1 MEGKLQLFIDFYK
14 KQSEEQSK
22 ETEPVLQQ
30 QQFTDDLEQE
40 DTRKKVKGLKSRND
54 LFAPDE
60 IYDFVF
66 EEKLSVG
73 FHGTAKI
80 RCKTPLNLAAADLDE
95 TLVRVCAGINGVD
108 GRVSQRW
115 MWALI
120 DSISYEGKVAFKN
133 QNGDSELFCVYSL
146 ELISPIGKLKSYFG
160 KRSFIDKSATE
171 ILKAILSGY
180 GKSKDRSAD
189 KNNSLSTQDPENIK
203 FHGLDVFPYD
213 FFIPDF
219 SEISDSIGLKELSL
233 AVQQGDESDLDF
245 FNRLLIA
252 SGINFTFVHKRD
264 ACSIVFSET
273 AHFVND
279 EYCPQVTAETN
290 KVTDLTKFE
299 LLDELRYSKK
309 GSSEQKAQAH
319 AEAFYST
326 LLGGECASFNYN
338 GGMDLVRSQIK
349 RNLERRNG
357 RNNIVFSA
365 KIQNV
370 SVYPGCILDI
380 ANFECGKQI
389 LIERSLMHVN
399 TLADTV
405 YPLSHQ
411 LWGLVLDDSGSSH
424 GTSNEEPKSS
434 FSKRADRL
442 GSFAPDPEQII
453 PVLSLHPAVVCDVSG
468 NIEESVA
475 DSKSLATKNIEEKK
489 QRTRTVCTFAHMFY
503 ARLQP
508 EGNVVVVKVLP
519 GSEFS
524 RQHIPPVGTKI
535 LLLTSGGVFF
545 MYSYRQDDLCNETD
559 NESALSSSAVTDVFA
574 KSRNSNLAFNTAVNG
589 TNFKKNYEGKA
600 SIVLSRYNSVIEYI
614 AEKIKRSSTDVERC
628 MAWLEVISNRTFIAE
643 TYLEKYE
650 KKVDDAH
657 NRYIQLKHSL
667 NTALQNFSNARKNID
682 LSLNDP
688 EISGQ
693 ERQSS
698 YESKILALR
707 AEYKLDNLREKFKQ
721 LNNEIND
728 LAKDLVNGLELQ
740 KIKRSDGQLPLFG
753 ESATYSELDI
763 TSDNDLSVFAE
774 NELKLQGKR
783 IVLTADDIEINANN
797 SVKLYSEKAISQ
809 AVKAASI
816 SLKGDGATIFGPGTY
831 SGYDVKQNETY
842 NTANMFS
849 STFSVKGYNGISG
862 SAFNISLGASNNLAL
877 KGSLGTGMNFGYGAI
892 SMTSER
898 FNYISEGRRDL
909 IANMAK
915 FGIEFG
921 TDLALSLGATNKA
934 DVTIKNVVINTVNT
948 IYDDVITG
956 IDKSQI
962 INGKV
967 GQAGQKGVTGGQKA
981 CCYLESVMIAI
992 SAMLDYIYDVCK
1004 IVYSSEDADIQRKDK
1019 ENGTTTPDKDKPY
1032 YLRPIDNVSISKLD
1046 QTRLYINYLK
1056 IMCNLTIAGV
1066 LAAEAGGGITKNTLT
1081 SIAIN
1086 SQRYKLETPNL
1097 QGLAREE
1104 QKDNSPGAAEEINN
1118 QVGQEEPQ
1126 DKHGEED
1133 PDGNQQQHKKDE
1145 DNDKSS
1151 EEENPKKQDQGGQK
1165 PQETEQDLQD
1175 SQDQHKKKDNVVNAG
1190 ENDAVKENS
1199 DKPVQGGKTEQ
1210 GGQEQ
1215 QKTEQD
1221 LKDSQD
1227 QHKKEDNVVNA
1238 GENDA
1243 AKENSDKPVQGGKT
1257 EQGGQEQQ
1265 KTEQDLKDSQDQ
1277 HKKEDNVVNA
1287 GKNDAVKENS
1297 DKSVQGDK
1305 AKQREQDPPEQVE
1318 HGEQGHQ
1325 VNQEQHDHGQQD
1337 N

>member
-14 KQSEEQSK
+14 KQSDEQSK

-30 QQFTDDLEQE
+30 QQFTDDREQE
-40 DTRKKVKGLKSRND
+40 ENRKKVKGLMAQDN

-66 EEKLSVG
+66 EEKLSTG
-73 FHGTAKI
+73 FQGTVKVK
-80 RCKTPLNLAAADLDE
+80 RKTQLNLMSVDLDK
-95 TLVRVCAGINGVD
+95 TLVRVCIGINGVD
-108 GRVSQRW
+108 GKVSQRW
-115 MWALI
+115 IWALI
-120 DSISYEGKVAFKN
+120 DSISYEGKTSFKN
-133 QNGDSELFCVYSL
+133 QKGDSELLCVYL
-146 ELISPIGKLKSYFG
+146 LKLISPLAKLKSYFG

-189 KNNSLSTQDPENIK
+189 KNNSLSAQDPENIK

-252 SGINFTFVHKRD
+252 GGINFTFVHKRD

-273 AHFVND
+273 AHFVKD
-279 EYCPQVTAETN
+279 EDCPQVTAETN

-338 GGMDLVRSQIK
+338 GGMDLVRAQIK
-349 RNLERRNG
+349 RNLERRND

-370 SVYPGCILDI
+370 SCYPGCILDI
-380 ANFECGKQI
+380 ANFDCGKQI
-389 LIERSLMHVN
+389 LIERSLTHVN

-411 LWGLVLDDSGSSH
+411 LWGLVLDDSGSTVE
-424 GTSNEEPKSS
+424 TSQEGSKNTL
-434 FSKRADRL
+434 SKRADRL

-453 PVLSLHPAVVCDVSG
+453 QALSLHPAVVCDPSG
-468 NIEESVA
+468 NIEETVT
-475 DSKSLATKNIEEKK
+475 DSNSLVTKNIEEKK
-489 QRTRTVCTFAHMFY
+489 QKTRTVCTFAHMFY

-508 EGNVVVVKVLP
+508 EGNVVLVKVLP

-535 LLLTSGGVFF
+535 LLLISGGVFF

-559 NESALSSSAVTDVFA
+559 NVSGLLSSAVTDIFA
-574 KSRNSNLAFNTAVNG
+574 ESRNSKLTLNTAVNG
-589 TNFKKNYEGKA
+589 TDFKKNYEGEA
-600 SIVLSRYNSVIEYI
+600 SIVLSRYNNVIEYI

-657 NRYIQLKHSL
+657 NRYIQLKQLL
-667 NTALQNFSNARKNID
+667 NTALENFSNARKNID

-707 AEYKLDNLREKFKQ
+707 AEYKLDDLREKFKQ
-721 LNNEIND
+721 LNNEIKD
-728 LAKDLVNGLELQ
+728 LAKALVNDLGLEQ
-740 KIKRSDGQLPLFG
+740 IKQSDGQLPLFG

-783 IVLTADDIEINANN
+783 IVLTADNIEINANEA
-797 SVKLYSEKAISQ
+797 VKLYSENAISQ
-809 AVKAASI
+809 AVKTASI

-831 SGYDVKQNETY
+831 SGYDVKKDETY
-842 NTANMFS
+842 NTSNMFS
-849 STFSVKGYNGISG
+849 STFAVKGYNGISG

-921 TDLALSLGATNKA
+921 TDLALSLGATNKS

-967 GQAGQKGVTGGQKA
+967 EETNKAGVTGGQKA

-992 SAMLDYIYDVCK
+992 SVMLDYIYDVCK

-1019 ENGTTTPDKDKPY
+1019 ENGTTRPDKDKPY
-1032 YLRPIDNVSISKLD
+1032 YLRSIDNASISKLD

-1056 IMCNLTIAGV
+1056 IVCNLTIAGV
-1066 LAAEAGGGITKNTLT
+1066 LAAEAGGGVTKNNLT

-1086 SQRYKLETPNL
+1086 SQRYKLETPHL

-1104 QKDNSPGAAEEINN
+1104 QKDNSPSAGEEI
-1118 QVGQEEPQ
+1118 QKKQEPI
-1126 DKHGEED
+1126 DKTKQGGEE
-1133 PDGNQQQHKKDE
+1133 QQEGEKD
-1145 DNDKSS
+1145 
-1151 EEENPKKQDQGGQK
+1151 
-1165 PQETEQDLQD
+1165 LLD
-1175 SQDQHKKKDNVVNAG
+1175 SQDQPKNEGKVVNA
-1190 ENDAVKENS
+1190 E
-1199 DKPVQGGKTEQ
+1199 
-1210 GGQEQ
+1210 
-1215 QKTEQD
+1215 
-1221 LKDSQD
+1221 
-1227 QHKKEDNVVNA
+1227 
-1238 GENDA
+1238 
-1243 AKENSDKPVQGGKT
+1243 
-1257 EQGGQEQQ
+1257 
-1265 KTEQDLKDSQDQ
+1265 
-1277 HKKEDNVVNA
+1277 
-1287 GKNDAVKENS
+1287 KNDAVKENS
-1297 DKSVQGDK
+1297 EKPVQGDK
-1305 AKQREQDPPEQVE
+1305 AKQREQDPPEQVA
-1318 HGEQGHQ
+1318 HGEQEHR
-1325 VNQEQHDHGQQD
+1325 VNQEQHDHEKPDDQVQ
-1337 N
+1337 